1 MTNQLNKWTSIAAMA
16 LLVFGTACGGEKV
29 ESGEEDAL
37 DVVATVEEGPHSEA
51 AIEEVGAE
59 LPAFLTDYIALK
71 DALYNGDF
79 AAAEA
84 AVAELQSSIAD
95 AGLEEAKLNELKA
108 MVEKA
113 AAANDIKSLRM
124 DFLPLSK
131 ELYELVTTEELIT
144 ETLYWQHCPM
154 AMDGEGANWLALEK
168 QINNPYLP
176 ERMPHCGRVAE
187 VIE

>member
-16 LLVFGTACGGEKV
+16 LLVFGTACGSEKV

-59 LPAFLTDYIALK
+59 LPAFLNDYIALK
-71 DALYNGDF
+71 EALYAGDF
-79 AAAEA
+79 TTAGA
-84 AVAELQSSIAD
+84 AVADLQASISE
-95 AGLEEAKLNELKA
+95 AGLEEAQLSELKSA
-108 MVEKA
+108 VERVA
-113 AAANDIKSLRM
+113 VAEDLQSLRVA
-124 DFLPLSK
+124 FLPLSQ
-131 ELYELVTTEELIT
+131 ELYELVTTEDMVA

-154 AMDGEGANWLALEK
+154 AMDGEGANWLALEE
-168 QINNPYLP
+168 QINNPYYGDK
-176 ERMPHCGRVAE
+176 MPHCGRVAE